1 MFNRTTFNE
10 AQAKI
15 DALDR
20 SLAIIEFSMDGNV
33 VHANKNFL
41 KLMKYDLPDIQN
53 RHHRLFVDRAY
64 AETAKYTEFWDKLK
78 TGEYVTGEFLRLDKD
93 GNSVW
98 LEATYNPVL
107 DARGR
112 PVKVVK
118 FASDISAKKRR
129 STGS

>member
-41 KLMKYDLPDIQN
+41 
-53 RHHRLFVDRAY
+53 
-64 AETAKYTEFWDKLK
+64 
-78 TGEYVTGEFLRLDKD
+78 
-93 GNSVW
+93 S
-98 LEATYNPVL
+98 
-107 DARGR
+107 
-112 PVKVVK
+112 
-118 FASDISAKKRR
+118 
-129 STGS
+129 